1 MATITELKQAVAAAQ
16 AAYKA
21 DCAGLAKAKQYDSVV
36 NEGGEGYNTAEAM
49 AEAAYNKHMPLIL
62 AAENALFAAEWT
74 KETLA
79 ARGAAWNAGMAKCK
93 SYAQEAALGKKLGY
107 NLADLKKAK
116 ALLAAK

>member
-21 DCAGLAKAKQYDSVV
+21 DCAGQAKAKQYDSVV

-49 AEAAYNKHMPLIL
+49 AEAAYNKDMPLIL
-62 AAENALFAAEWT
+62 AAEKALFAAEWT

-79 ARGAAWNAGMAKCK
+79 ERGAAWNAGMAKCK